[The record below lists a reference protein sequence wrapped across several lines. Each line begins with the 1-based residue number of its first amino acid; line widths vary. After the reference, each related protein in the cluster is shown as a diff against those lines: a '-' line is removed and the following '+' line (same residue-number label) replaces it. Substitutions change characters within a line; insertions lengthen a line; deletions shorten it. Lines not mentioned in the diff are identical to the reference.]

1 MNLKAADRQRQ
12 ILLAAAEC
20 FARKGFHQTT
30 MDDIAREAGISAG
43 LIYRHFAGKEELIIE
58 LVKTNTR
65 VQQTKLD
72 QARQYKDFAQTI
84 EAFFDIGDDII
95 DWHTRSVLLV
105 EVVAESLR
113 NKRVADVVVQDDID
127 FIHEFA
133 ALITQAQSQGQID
146 PSLAPLETAEL
157 LVALT
162 EGMLLRLSLASEDD
176 DFDEAT
182 FNKTLKTLYTRF
194 LGLKPATGEAA

>member
-1 MNLKAADRQRQ
+1 MNLKAEDRQKQ

-43 LIYRHFAGKEELIIE
+43 LIYRHFAGKEDLIIE
-58 LVKTNTR
+58 LVKTNTHIER
-65 VQQTKLD
+65 TKLD
-72 QARQYKDFAQTI
+72 QARQHEDFAQTI
-84 EAFFDIGDDII
+84 ETFFDIGDDII
-95 DWHTRSVLLV
+95 DWHTRSVLFI

-113 NKRVADVVVQDDID
+113 NKRVADVVERDDIEVVD
-127 FIHEFA
+127 ELA
-133 ALITQAQSQGQID
+133 ALIAQAQSKGQVD

-157 LVALT
+157 LIAMS
-162 EGMLLRLSLASEDD
+162 EGVLLRLSLASEHDNFDD
-176 DFDEAT
+176 DT

-194 LGLKPATGEAA
+194 LGLKPTAGEDS